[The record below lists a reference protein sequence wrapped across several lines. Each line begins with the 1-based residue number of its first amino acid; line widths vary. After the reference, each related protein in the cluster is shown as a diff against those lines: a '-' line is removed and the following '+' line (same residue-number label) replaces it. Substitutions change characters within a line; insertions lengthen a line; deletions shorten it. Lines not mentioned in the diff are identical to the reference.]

1 MKIAYNWIKNYIST
15 EHSAERLGEIL
26 TETGLEVEG
35 IEKVETIK
43 GGLEGVV
50 IGHVLTKEKHPDA
63 DRLNVTTVDVGGP
76 EILQIVCGAPNVE
89 VGQKVVVATVGCTL
103 YPDPNT
109 PLQIKK
115 SKIRGVESAGMICA
129 EDELGMGHSH
139 AGIMVLDPSAPIGM
153 PARTFFGIT
162 DDYLLE
168 IGLTPNRADAMG
180 HIGVAR
186 DLKAYLNFHENANLT
201 LQLPTENNFKAGSSK
216 INLNVENTLGCPRY
230 AGAVIT
236 GITLGESP
244 AWLQNRLKI
253 IGLKPINSIV
263 DITNFVMHE
272 TGNPLHAFDLQN
284 LDGNIVVRNAK
295 EGEQL
300 TTLDGVVRQLAP
312 ADLVIC
318 NADTPMCLAGVFG
331 GLDSGV
337 KETTTSIFIEAAYFE
352 PVTIRKAAKR
362 LGLSTDSSFRFE
374 RGVDPNSVLMARD
387 RAIGLVLE
395 IAGGTLGEL
404 YDFYPTPIQNCEVS
418 FSFDRCRKLIGTT
431 IDNEIITS
439 ILKELD
445 IHIVESNGDQVLLN
459 VPAYRVDVKREAD
472 VIEEVLRIY
481 GFNKIP
487 LPEKLNTSLSYADK
501 PNKEKIYA
509 VAANLLVDNGF
520 FEIMNNS
527 LTSSNVWEKIVSA
540 QYVAG
545 NDVTLLNPLS
555 NELDVMR
562 QTLLF
567 GGLKSIEFNQNRQN
581 PDLKLFEFGNVYAK
595 IEGNYFE
602 SKKLGMW
609 ICGANQPENWTTQ
622 QTKTNFHVLKGGV
635 EAVLAKL
642 GILKAPR
649 TVELE
654 NDLFADG
661 YGISIANKT
670 VVQLGWVKPEILK
683 TFGVKNTVFYA
694 EFNWN
699 LVIELAHL
707 NKINFKPIPKTQ
719 FSRRDFSLLLDE
731 PVRFS
736 EIQTLAQKVDRKLL
750 KEIGLF
756 DVYEGKNLDKGKKS
770 YAVSFIF
777 QDDEKTLKDDQ
788 IDAIMAK
795 IRTQLETEL
804 GAELR

>member
-76 EILQIVCGAPNVE
+76 DILQIVCGAPNVE

-115 SKIRGVESAGMICA
+115 SKIRGVESSGMICA

-153 PARTFFGIT
+153 PARNFFGIT

-216 INLNVENTLGCPRY
+216 INLNVENTLACPRY

-312 ADLVIC
+312 TDLVIC
-318 NADTPMCLAGVFG
+318 NSEAPMCLAGVFG

-404 YDFYPTPIQNCEVS
+404 YDFYPTPIQNSEVS

-431 IDNEIITS
+431 IDNEIITT

-445 IHIVESNGDQVLLN
+445 IHIVEANGDQVLLN

-472 VIEEVLRIY
+472 VIEEVLRVY

-595 IEGNYFE
+595 IEGNYTE

-622 QTKTNFHVLKGGV
+622 HTKTNFHVLKGGV

-736 EIQTLAQKVDRKLL
+736 EIQTLAQKVDRKIL

-795 IRTQLETEL
+795 IRTQLESEL

>member
-43 GGLEGVV
+43 GGLDGVV

-115 SKIRGVESAGMICA
+115 SKIRGVESSGMICA

-153 PARTFFGIT
+153 PARTFFNIT

-300 TTLDGVVRQLAP
+300 TTLDGVVRQLATT
-312 ADLVIC
+312 DLVIC
-318 NADTPMCLAGVFG
+318 NADVPMCLAGVFG

-337 KETTTSIFIEAAYFE
+337 KDTTTSIFIEAAYFE

-404 YDFYPTPIQNCEVS
+404 YDFYPTPIQNWGVS
-418 FSFDRCRKLIGTT
+418 FSFDRCRKLIGSS
-431 IDNEIITS
+431 IDNEVITR
-439 ILKELD
+439 ILNELD
-445 IHIVESNGDQVLLN
+445 IQIVEGNGDQALLN

-509 VAANLLVDNGF
+509 IVANLLVDNGF

-527 LTSSNVWEKIVSA
+527 LTSSNVWEKITSTN
-540 QYVAG
+540 YAG
-545 NDVTLLNPLS
+545 TNDVTLLNPLS

-595 IEGNYFE
+595 IEGNYIE

-670 VVQLGWVKPEILK
+670 VVQLGWIKPEILK

-736 EIQTLAQKVDRKLL
+736 EIQTLAQKVDRKIL

-795 IRTQLETEL
+795 IRAQLEKEL

>member
-129 EDELGMGHSH
+129 EDELGIGHSH
-139 AGIMVLDPSAPIGM
+139 AGIMVLDPSAQIGM
-153 PARTFFGIT
+153 SARNFFNIS

-186 DLKAYLNFHENANLT
+186 DLKAYLNFHENANLS
-201 LQLPTENNFKAGSSK
+201 LQLPTENNFKSGASK
-216 INLNVENTLGCPRY
+216 INLKVENTLGCPRY
-230 AGAVIT
+230 AGAVIA
-236 GITLGESP
+236 GITLRESP

-295 EGEQL
+295 EREQL

-312 ADLVIC
+312 TDLVIC
-318 NADTPMCLAGVFG
+318 NADAPMCLAGIFG

-337 KETTTSIFIEAAYFE
+337 KESTTSIFIEAAYFE

-374 RGVDPNSVLMARD
+374 RGVDANSVLMARD
-387 RAIGLVLE
+387 RAISLVLE

-404 YDFYPTPIQNCEVS
+404 YDFYPTPIQNCEVT
-418 FSFDRCRKLIGTT
+418 FSFDRCRKLIGTS
-431 IDNEIITS
+431 IDNEVITR
-439 ILKELD
+439 ILNELD
-445 IHIVESNGDQVLLN
+445 IQIVEENGDQVLLN

-527 LTSSNVWEKIVSA
+527 LTSSNVWEKITSTHYTGA
-540 QYVAG
+540 
-545 NDVTLLNPLS
+545 NDVALLNPLS

-595 IEGNYFE
+595 IEGNYTE
-602 SKKLGMW
+602 TKKLGMW
-609 ICGANQPENWTTQ
+609 ICGANMPENWTTQ

-670 VVQLGWVKPEILK
+670 VVQLGWIKPEILK
-683 TFGVKNTVFYA
+683 IFGVKNTVFYA

-736 EIQTLAQKVDRKLL
+736 EIQTLAQKVDRKIL

-795 IRTQLETEL
+795 IRAQLEKEL

>member
-103 YPDPNT
+103 YPDPNA

-115 SKIRGVESAGMICA
+115 SKIRGVESCGMICA

-139 AGIMVLDPSAPIGM
+139 AGIMVLDPSAQIGM
-153 PARTFFGIT
+153 PAKTFFNIS

-201 LQLPTENNFKAGSSK
+201 LQLPTESNFKEGNAK
-216 INLNVENTLGCPRY
+216 INLTVENTAGCPRY

-236 GITLGESP
+236 GITLSESP

-295 EGEQL
+295 KGEQL
-300 TTLDGVVRQLAP
+300 TTLDGVVRQLEP
-312 ADLVIC
+312 TDLVIC
-318 NADTPMCLAGVFG
+318 NADAPMCLAGVFG

-387 RAIGLVLE
+387 RAISLILE

-404 YDFYPTPIQNCEVS
+404 YDFYPSPIQNSEVS
-418 FSFDRCRKLIGTT
+418 FSFDRCRKLIGTS
-431 IDNEIITS
+431 IDNEVITR
-439 ILKELD
+439 ILNELD
-445 IHIVESNGDQVLLN
+445 IQIIEKNGDQVLLN

-527 LTSSNVWEKIVSA
+527 LTSSNVWEKITST
-540 QYVAG
+540 YYTSG
-545 NDVTLLNPLS
+545 NDVALLNPLS

-595 IEGNYFE
+595 IDGKYTEA
-602 SKKLGMW
+602 KKLGMW

-736 EIQTLAQKVDRKLL
+736 EIQTLAQKVDRKIL

-795 IRTQLETEL
+795 IRSQLEKEL

>member
-201 LQLPTENNFKAGSSK
+201 LQLPNEHNFQAGDSK
-216 INLNVENTLGCPRY
+216 INLKVDNTLGCSRY

-272 TGNPLHAFDLQN
+272 IGNPLHAFDLQN

-300 TTLDGVVRQLAP
+300 TTLDGVVRQLATT
-312 ADLVIC
+312 DLVIC
-318 NADTPMCLAGVFG
+318 NADAPMCLAGVFG

-374 RGVDPNSVLMARD
+374 RGVDPNSVLIARD
-387 RAIGLVLE
+387 RAISLVLE

-404 YDFYPTPIQNCEVS
+404 YDFYPSPIQNSEVS
-418 FSFDRCRKLIGTT
+418 FSFDRCRKLIGTY
-431 IDNEIITS
+431 IDNDIITR
-439 ILKELD
+439 ILNELE
-445 IHIVESNGDQVLLN
+445 IQIIEANGDQVLLN

-501 PNKEKIYA
+501 PNKEKIYV

-527 LTSSNVWEKIVSA
+527 LTSSNVWEKITSTH
-540 QYVAG
+540 YVAG

-581 PDLKLFEFGNVYAK
+581 PDLKIFEFGNVYAK
-595 IEGNYFE
+595 TDGNYTE
-602 SKKLGMW
+602 AKKLGIW

-699 LVIELAHL
+699 LVIELTHL

-736 EIQTLAQKVDRKLL
+736 EIQTLAQKVDRKIL

-795 IRTQLETEL
+795 IRAQLEKEL

>member
-15 EHSAERLGEIL
+15 EHSAERLAEIL

-43 GGLEGVV
+43 DGLEGVV
-50 IGHVLTKEKHPDA
+50 IGHVLTKVKHPDA

-115 SKIRGVESAGMICA
+115 SKIRGVESCGMICA

-139 AGIMVLDPSAPIGM
+139 AGIMVLDPSTPIGI
-153 PARTFFGIT
+153 PAKTFFNIS

-201 LQLPTENNFKAGSSK
+201 LQLPSENNFKAGSSK
-216 INLNVENTLGCPRY
+216 INLKVENTLGCPRY

-272 TGNPLHAFDLQN
+272 IGNPLHAFDLQN

-300 TTLDGVVRQLAP
+300 TTLDGVVRQLATT
-312 ADLVIC
+312 DLVIC
-318 NADTPMCLAGVFG
+318 NADAPMCLAGVFG

-387 RAIGLVLE
+387 RAISLVLE
-395 IAGGTLGEL
+395 IAGGTLDEL
-404 YDFYPTPIQNCEVS
+404 YDFYPSPIQNSEVS
-418 FSFDRCRKLIGTT
+418 FSFDRCRKLIGTY
-431 IDNEIITS
+431 IDNEIITR
-439 ILKELD
+439 ILNELE
-445 IHIVESNGDQVLLN
+445 IQIIEANGDQVLLN

-472 VIEEVLRIY
+472 VVEEVLRIY

-487 LPEKLNTSLSYADK
+487 LPEKLNTSLSYPDK
-501 PNKEKIYA
+501 PNKEKIYV

-527 LTSSNVWEKIVSA
+527 LTSSNVWEKITSTH
-540 QYVAG
+540 YVAG

-581 PDLKLFEFGNVYAK
+581 PDLKIFEFGNVYAK
-595 IEGNYFE
+595 IDGNYTE
-602 SKKLGMW
+602 AKKLGIW

-731 PVRFS
+731 PVRFN
-736 EIQTLAQKVDRKLL
+736 EIQTLAQKVDRKIL

-756 DVYEGKNLDKGKKS
+756 DVYEGKNLEKGKKS

-788 IDAIMAK
+788 IDAIMGK
-795 IRTQLETEL
+795 IRTQLEKKL

>member
-1 MKIAYNWIKNYIST
+1 
-15 EHSAERLGEIL
+15 
-26 TETGLEVEG
+26 
-35 IEKVETIK
+35 
-43 GGLEGVV
+43 
-50 IGHVLTKEKHPDA
+50 
-63 DRLNVTTVDVGGP
+63 
-76 EILQIVCGAPNVE
+76 
-89 VGQKVVVATVGCTL
+89 VVATVGCTL

-115 SKIRGVESAGMICA
+115 SKIRGVESCGMICA

-139 AGIMVLDPSAPIGM
+139 AGIMVLDPSTPIGI
-153 PARTFFGIT
+153 PAKTFFNIS

-201 LQLPTENNFKAGSSK
+201 LQLPSENNFKAGSSK
-216 INLNVENTLGCPRY
+216 INLKVENTLGCPRY

-272 TGNPLHAFDLQN
+272 IGNPLHAFDLQN

-300 TTLDGVVRQLAP
+300 TTLDGVVRQLATT
-312 ADLVIC
+312 DLVIC
-318 NADTPMCLAGVFG
+318 NADAPMCLAGVFG

-387 RAIGLVLE
+387 RAISLVLE
-395 IAGGTLGEL
+395 IAGGTLDEL
-404 YDFYPTPIQNCEVS
+404 YDFYPSSIQNSEVS
-418 FSFDRCRKLIGTT
+418 FSFDRCRKLIGTY
-431 IDNEIITS
+431 IDNEIITR
-439 ILKELD
+439 ILNELE
-445 IHIVESNGDQVLLN
+445 IQIIEANGDQVLLN

-472 VIEEVLRIY
+472 VVEEVLRIY

-487 LPEKLNTSLSYADK
+487 LPEKLNTSLSYPDK
-501 PNKEKIYA
+501 PNKEKIYV

-527 LTSSNVWEKIVSA
+527 LTSSNVWEKITSTH
-540 QYVAG
+540 YVAG

-581 PDLKLFEFGNVYAK
+581 PDLKIFEFGNVYAK
-595 IEGNYFE
+595 IDGNYTE
-602 SKKLGMW
+602 AKKLGIW

-731 PVRFS
+731 PVRFN
-736 EIQTLAQKVDRKLL
+736 EIQTLAQKVDRKIL

-756 DVYEGKNLDKGKKS
+756 DVYEGKNLEKGKKS

-788 IDAIMAK
+788 IDAIMGK
-795 IRTQLETEL
+795 IRTQLEKEL

>member
-15 EHSAERLGEIL
+15 EHSAEKLGEIL

-103 YPDPNT
+103 YPEPNT

-115 SKIRGVESAGMICA
+115 SKIRGVESSGMICA

-153 PARTFFGIT
+153 PAKTFFGIT

-201 LQLPTENNFKAGSSK
+201 LQLPTENNFKTGSSK

-284 LDGNIVVRNAK
+284 LEGNIVVRNAK

-312 ADLVIC
+312 TDLVIC
-318 NADTPMCLAGVFG
+318 NADAPMCLAGVFG

-445 IHIVESNGDQVLLN
+445 IQIVEANGDQVLLN

-595 IEGNYFE
+595 IEGNYVE

>member
-15 EHSAERLGEIL
+15 EHSAERLAEIL

-43 GGLEGVV
+43 DGLEGVV
-50 IGHVLTKEKHPDA
+50 IGHVLTKVKHPDA

-76 EILQIVCGAPNVE
+76 EILQIVCGAPNLE

-115 SKIRGVESAGMICA
+115 SKIRGVESCGMICA

-139 AGIMVLDPSAPIGM
+139 AGIMVLDPSTPIGI
-153 PARTFFGIT
+153 PAKTFFNIS

-201 LQLPTENNFKAGSSK
+201 LQLPSENNFKAGSSK
-216 INLNVENTLGCPRY
+216 INLKVENTLGCPRY

-272 TGNPLHAFDLQN
+272 IGNPLHAFDLQN

-300 TTLDGVVRQLAP
+300 TTLDGVVRQLATT
-312 ADLVIC
+312 DLVIC
-318 NADTPMCLAGVFG
+318 NADAPMCLAGVFG

-387 RAIGLVLE
+387 RAISLVLE
-395 IAGGTLGEL
+395 IAGGTLDEL
-404 YDFYPTPIQNCEVS
+404 YDFYPSSIQNSEVS
-418 FSFDRCRKLIGTT
+418 FSFDRCRKLIGTY
-431 IDNEIITS
+431 IDNEIITR
-439 ILKELD
+439 ILNELE
-445 IHIVESNGDQVLLN
+445 IQIIEANGDQVLLN

-472 VIEEVLRIY
+472 VVEEVLRIY

-487 LPEKLNTSLSYADK
+487 LPEKLNTSLSYPDK
-501 PNKEKIYA
+501 PNKEKIYV

-527 LTSSNVWEKIVSA
+527 LTSSNVWEKITSTH
-540 QYVAG
+540 YVAG

-581 PDLKLFEFGNVYAK
+581 PDLKIFEFGNVYAK
-595 IEGNYFE
+595 IDGNYTE
-602 SKKLGMW
+602 AKKLGIW

-731 PVRFS
+731 PVRFN
-736 EIQTLAQKVDRKLL
+736 EIQTLAQKVDRKIL

-756 DVYEGKNLDKGKKS
+756 DVYEGKNLEKGKKS

-788 IDAIMAK
+788 IDAIMGK
-795 IRTQLETEL
+795 IRTQLEKEL

>member
-15 EHSAERLGEIL
+15 EHSAERLAEIL

-43 GGLEGVV
+43 DGLEGVV
-50 IGHVLTKEKHPDA
+50 IGHVLTKVKHPDA

-115 SKIRGVESAGMICA
+115 SKIRGVESCGMICA

-139 AGIMVLDPSAPIGM
+139 AGIMVLDPSTPIGI
-153 PARTFFGIT
+153 PAKTFFNIS

-201 LQLPTENNFKAGSSK
+201 LQLPSENNFKAGSSK
-216 INLNVENTLGCPRY
+216 INLKVENTLGCPRY

-272 TGNPLHAFDLQN
+272 IGNPLHAFDLQN

-300 TTLDGVVRQLAP
+300 TTLDGVVRQLATT
-312 ADLVIC
+312 DLVIC
-318 NADTPMCLAGVFG
+318 NADAPMCLAGVFG

-387 RAIGLVLE
+387 RAISLVLE
-395 IAGGTLGEL
+395 IAGGTLDEL
-404 YDFYPTPIQNCEVS
+404 YDFYPSPIQNSEVS
-418 FSFDRCRKLIGTT
+418 FSFDRCRKLIGTY
-431 IDNEIITS
+431 IDNEIITR
-439 ILKELD
+439 ILNELE
-445 IHIVESNGDQVLLN
+445 IQIIEANGDQVLLN

-472 VIEEVLRIY
+472 VVEEVLRIY

-487 LPEKLNTSLSYADK
+487 LPEKLNTSLSYPDK
-501 PNKEKIYA
+501 PNKEKIYV

-527 LTSSNVWEKIVSA
+527 LTSSNVWEKITSTH
-540 QYVAG
+540 YVAG

-581 PDLKLFEFGNVYAK
+581 PDLKIFEFGNVYAK
-595 IEGNYFE
+595 IDGNYTE
-602 SKKLGMW
+602 AKKLGIW

-731 PVRFS
+731 PVRFN
-736 EIQTLAQKVDRKLL
+736 EIQTLAQKVDRKIL

-756 DVYEGKNLDKGKKS
+756 DVYEGKNLEKGKKS

-788 IDAIMAK
+788 IDAIMGK
-795 IRTQLETEL
+795 IRTQLEKEL

>member
-1 MKIAYNWIKNYIST
+1 MKIAYNWIKNYLAT
-15 EHSAERLGEIL
+15 EHSAEKLGEIL

-201 LQLPTENNFKAGSSK
+201 LQLPTENNFKAGAAK

-284 LDGNIVVRNAK
+284 LEGNIVVRNAK

-312 ADLVIC
+312 TDLVIC
-318 NADTPMCLAGVFG
+318 NADAPMCLAGVFG

-404 YDFYPTPIQNCEVS
+404 YDFYPTPIQNWEVS

-445 IHIVESNGDQVLLN
+445 IHIVEANGDQVLLN

-595 IEGNYFE
+595 IEGNYIE

>member
-15 EHSAERLGEIL
+15 EHSAEKLGEIL

-300 TTLDGVVRQLAP
+300 TTLDGVVRQLATT
-312 ADLVIC
+312 DLVIC
-318 NADTPMCLAGVFG
+318 NADAPMCLAGVFG

-337 KETTTSIFIEAAYFE
+337 KESTTSIFIEAAYFE

-404 YDFYPTPIQNCEVS
+404 YDFYPTPIQNWEVS

-445 IHIVESNGDQVLLN
+445 IHIVQSNGDQVLLN

-527 LTSSNVWEKIVSA
+527 LTSSNVWEKITSTN
-540 QYVAG
+540 YAG
-545 NDVTLLNPLS
+545 ANDVTLLNPLS

-595 IEGNYFE
+595 IEGNYIE
-602 SKKLGMW
+602 AKKLGMW

-736 EIQTLAQKVDRKLL
+736 EIQTLAQKVDRKIL

-795 IRTQLETEL
+795 IRAQLEKEL

>member
-1 MKIAYNWIKNYIST
+1 
-15 EHSAERLGEIL
+15 
-26 TETGLEVEG
+26 
-35 IEKVETIK
+35 
-43 GGLEGVV
+43 
-50 IGHVLTKEKHPDA
+50 
-63 DRLNVTTVDVGGP
+63 
-76 EILQIVCGAPNVE
+76 
-89 VGQKVVVATVGCTL
+89 
-103 YPDPNT
+103 
-109 PLQIKK
+109 
-115 SKIRGVESAGMICA
+115 
-129 EDELGMGHSH
+129 
-139 AGIMVLDPSAPIGM
+139 
-153 PARTFFGIT
+153 
-162 DDYLLE
+162 
-168 IGLTPNRADAMG
+168 MG

-284 LDGNIVVRNAK
+284 LEGNIVVRNAK

-312 ADLVIC
+312 TDLVIC
-318 NADTPMCLAGVFG
+318 NADAPMCLAGVFG

-431 IDNEIITS
+431 IDNEIITR
-439 ILKELD
+439 ILNELD

-527 LTSSNVWEKIVSA
+527 LNQLECVGKNYLYQLRRCKRCDFI
-540 QYVAG
+540 
-545 NDVTLLNPLS
+545 
-555 NELDVMR
+555 
-562 QTLLF
+562 
-567 GGLKSIEFNQNRQN
+567 KSTIKRI
-581 PDLKLFEFGNVYAK
+581 GR
-595 IEGNYFE
+595 
-602 SKKLGMW
+602 
-609 ICGANQPENWTTQ
+609 
-622 QTKTNFHVLKGGV
+622 H
-635 EAVLAKL
+635 
-642 GILKAPR
+642 APN
-649 TVELE
+649 T
-654 NDLFADG
+654 F
-661 YGISIANKT
+661 IW
-670 VVQLGWVKPEILK
+670 WVKK
-683 TFGVKNTVFYA
+683 Y
-694 EFNWN
+694 
-699 LVIELAHL
+699 
-707 NKINFKPIPKTQ
+707 
-719 FSRRDFSLLLDE
+719 
-731 PVRFS
+731 
-736 EIQTLAQKVDRKLL
+736 
-750 KEIGLF
+750 
-756 DVYEGKNLDKGKKS
+756 
-770 YAVSFIF
+770 
-777 QDDEKTLKDDQ
+777 
-788 IDAIMAK
+788 
-795 IRTQLETEL
+795 
-804 GAELR
+804 

>member
-15 EHSAERLGEIL
+15 EHSAERLAEIL

-43 GGLEGVV
+43 DGLEGVV
-50 IGHVLTKEKHPDA
+50 IGHVLTKVKHPDA

-115 SKIRGVESAGMICA
+115 SKIRGVESCGMICA

-139 AGIMVLDPSAPIGM
+139 AGIMVLDPSTPIGI
-153 PARTFFGIT
+153 PAKTFFNIS

-201 LQLPTENNFKAGSSK
+201 LQLPSENNFKAGSSK
-216 INLNVENTLGCPRY
+216 INLKVENTLGCPRY

-272 TGNPLHAFDLQN
+272 IGNPLHAFDLQN

-300 TTLDGVVRQLAP
+300 TTLDGVVRQLATT
-312 ADLVIC
+312 DLVIC
-318 NADTPMCLAGVFG
+318 NADAPMCLAGVFG

-387 RAIGLVLE
+387 RAISLVLE
-395 IAGGTLGEL
+395 IAGGTLDEL
-404 YDFYPTPIQNCEVS
+404 YDFYPSSIQNSEVS
-418 FSFDRCRKLIGTT
+418 FSFDRCRKLIGTY
-431 IDNEIITS
+431 IDNEIITR
-439 ILKELD
+439 ILNELE
-445 IHIVESNGDQVLLN
+445 IQIIEANGDQVLLN

-472 VIEEVLRIY
+472 VVEEVLRIY

-487 LPEKLNTSLSYADK
+487 LPEKLNTSLSYPDK
-501 PNKEKIYA
+501 PNKEKIYV

-527 LTSSNVWEKIVSA
+527 LTSSNVWEKITSTH
-540 QYVAG
+540 YVAG

-581 PDLKLFEFGNVYAK
+581 PDLKIFEFGNVYAK
-595 IEGNYFE
+595 IDGNYTE
-602 SKKLGMW
+602 AKKLGIW

-731 PVRFS
+731 PVRFN
-736 EIQTLAQKVDRKLL
+736 EIQTLAQKVDRKIL

-756 DVYEGKNLDKGKKS
+756 DVYEGKNLEKGKKS

-788 IDAIMAK
+788 IDAIMGK
-795 IRTQLETEL
+795 IRTQLEKEL